1 MRGARGRETA
11 TKPRG
16 AGSERDA
23 RGERPPPRPRR
34 LSRAKMQEQSDF
46 IFPFSF
52 FLFFFP
58 PLSSQPAN
66 LGGGGEEEEGR
77 MMVLDFFF

>member
-52 FLFFFP
+52 FLFFFFP
-58 PLSSQPAN
+58 PFPPNQPIWGV
-66 LGGGGEEEEGR
+66 GGRRRRGG
-77 MMVLDFFF
+77 